1 MLRKFVTVSSLTWK
15 MAVYSVGLI
24 LQQLQLAWFGW
35 DGQIKIFDCVISFR
49 TKDESCYEYV
59 PPDKTYFLEIVVFVF
74 GVMPRDMELEI
85 VLQLESEVQKV
96 VMGYVN
102 DDSRLVYWP

>member
-1 MLRKFVTVSSLTWK
+1 M
-15 MAVYSVGLI
+15 
-24 LQQLQLAWFGW
+24 
-35 DGQIKIFDCVISFR
+35 
-49 TKDESCYEYV
+49 
-59 PPDKTYFLEIVVFVF
+59 FVF

-102 DDSRLVYWP
+102 DDSRFVY